1 MTMTT
6 NSILGLCGSLRA
18 KSLNLSALKAA
29 GEMMPA
35 GMTLAIATF
44 DDIPIYNQD
53 VQDKGWPPSVTRI
66 RDQIAAADA
75 VLIANPEYN
84 WSVGAPL
91 KNVIDWISRMKDHPI
106 RNKPFAMISVT
117 GGPVGGVRGQLDL
130 RRILTSLGGLVLV
143 KPEVFIGSAAGKF
156 SPEGKLTDELTRK
169 FMTEQLAA
177 FQDFIARVKRANG

>member
-1 MTMTT
+1 MTT
-6 NSILGLCGSLRA
+6 NSILGLCGSLRV
-18 KSLNLSALKAA
+18 KSLNMYALKTA

-35 GMTLAIATF
+35 GMTLSIASF
-44 DDIPIYNQD
+44 DDVPIYNQD
-53 VQDKGWPPSVTRI
+53 VQEKAWPASVMRI

-91 KNVIDWISRMKDHPI
+91 KNVIDWISRIKDHPI
-106 RNKPFAMISVT
+106 NNKPFAMISAT

-130 RRILTSLGGLVLV
+130 RRILTGLGGQVMA

-169 FMTEQLAA
+169 FMTDQLLA